1 MWIMTKHILVVDD
14 NPGSRARIQEVLTA
28 AGMSVVT
35 ADNGMQA
42 LLAAKSNKFDG
53 VVTDQ
58 VMPMMDGCHLCRM
71 LREIPAFKQVPIILL
86 TTEAGPAFQEEMEE
100 CGVPVW
106 MEKPLTEQKLALIAA
121 EMLHPSVAT
130 KTKAA

>member
-1 MWIMTKHILVVDD
+1 MTKRIMVVDD
-14 NPGSRARIQEVLTA
+14 NAASRAKIEQALIE
-28 AGMSVVT
+28 AGMMVMT
-35 ADNGMQA
+35 AENGMQA
-42 LLAAKSNKFDG
+42 LLLAKNEAIDG

-58 VMPMMDGCHLCRM
+58 VMPMMDGAHLTRM
-71 LREIPAFKQVPIILL
+71 LREIPAYKRIPIVLL
-86 TTEAGPAFQEEMEE
+86 TTESGRDFMEQLDD

-106 MEKPLTEQKLALIAA
+106 LEKPLTEQKLALIAA

>member
-1 MWIMTKHILVVDD
+1 MTKHILVVDD
-14 NPGSRARIQEVLTA
+14 NAASRARIQEVLTV
-28 AGMSVVT
+28 AGMSVVV
-35 ADNGMQA
+35 AENGMQA
-42 LLAAKSNKFDG
+42 LLIAKSERLDG

-58 VMPMMDGCHLCRM
+58 VMPMMDGCHLCQM
-71 LREIPAFKQVPIILL
+71 LREIPAYRQIPIVLL
-86 TTEAGPAFQEEMEE
+86 TTEAGPAFQEEMEA

-106 MEKPLTEQKLALIAA
+106 LEKPLTEQKLALIAT